1 MRLELRVQNIAGNQ
15 HLNHINKAPC
25 LPAFHN
31 DFTEAQLCVYPGTH
45 RSTDTAPA
53 ARLYLLG
60 NNLCTGRKETCP
72 QQCEW
77 QASRTGLFPNLMW
90 GEKESRKLPPWPS
103 SPSLLPDPCCRTAS
117 KEHLGPTEVK
127 DSTCPDMCSPWLS
140 FFSPTADPYQ
150 PWCWRGFQKKGQHP
164 GIFLALSSVYSEY
177 FTLGEVSC
185 VSWVQ
190 TAYSVEV
197 LSTNQNAGFG
207 F

>member
-1 MRLELRVQNIAGNQ
+1 MISQRLSSVSTQAHTLELTQPQ
-15 HLNHINKAPC
+15 
-25 LPAFHN
+25 
-31 DFTEAQLCVYPGTH
+31 QPGFICWGT
-45 RSTDTAPA
+45 TCA
-53 ARLYLLG
+53 LG
-60 NNLCTGRKETCP
+60 GRKPACSSVKS
-72 QQCEW
+72 

-90 GEKESRKLPPWPS
+90 GEKESIKLPPWTT

-127 DSTCPDMCSPWLS
+127 ESMCPDMCSPWLS

-150 PWCWRGFQKKGQHP
+150 PWGWRGFQKKGQHP
-164 GIFLALSSVYSEY
+164 GIFLALSSVYSKY
-177 FTLGEVSC
+177 LTLGEVSC
-185 VSWVQ
+185 VLRVQ